1 MTANI
6 NTKSGILQGLFICRT
21 SELNPR
27 ITETPQS
34 LKLILIKGSIMSE
47 SWKNR
52 LWSLLLVCTF
62 AVVLSVC
69 NKAVNST
76 SNGSSSSGT
85 AFADGS
91 TVTISSLPNVSV
103 SSAPIP
109 SISEMIYCSAHAAL
123 DNGFSSCV
131 ASKNGML
138 NSSGAITLVDL
149 VARGFYPCSTSGSYD
164 NYYRGHFFF
173 CK

>member
-1 MTANI
+1 
-6 NTKSGILQGLFICRT
+6 
-21 SELNPR
+21 
-27 ITETPQS
+27 
-34 LKLILIKGSIMSE
+34 MSE

-76 SNGSSSSGT
+76 SDGSSSSGT

-91 TVTISSLPNVSV
+91 TVTISSLPSVTV
-103 SSAPIP
+103 SSSPMP
-109 SISEMIYCSAHAAL
+109 TVSNYVHCSMLNWNGTTKKYTYMYCEATGGTTV
-123 DNGFSSCV
+123 DG
-131 ASKNGML
+131 NGMISQSDL
-138 NSSGAITLVDL
+138 FSAGFRPCNIGVEDMSSGTVI
-149 VARGFYPCSTSGSYD
+149 GS
-164 NYYRGHFFF
+164 FFF

>member
-1 MTANI
+1 
-6 NTKSGILQGLFICRT
+6 
-21 SELNPR
+21 
-27 ITETPQS
+27 
-34 LKLILIKGSIMSE
+34 MSE

-76 SNGSSSSGT
+76 SDGSSSSGT

-91 TVTISSLPNVSV
+91 TVTISSLPTISV
-103 SSAPIP
+103 SSAPLP
-109 SISEMIYCSAHAAL
+109 SISEMIYCQHHKYTYGAFGTCYTSDSSAL
-123 DNGFSSCV
+123 DNNGRITV
-131 ASKNGML
+131 ANLVSK
-138 NSSGAITLVDL
+138 
-149 VARGFYPCSTSGSYD
+149 GFYPCSTSGSSNNTD
-164 NYYRGHFFF
+164 QGHFFF